1 MAIMSSL
8 FNQSKALLDRAKR
21 AEKMIALA
29 ESCTGGL
36 IAKSITDHPGSSAI
50 FDRCFVTYSNV
61 AKMDLLGVEE
71 DMLDKHGAVSRPV
84 AQAMVM
90 GALDHSMADIAAS
103 VTGIAGPGGGS
114 PEKPVG
120 LVYIGIA
127 TRGQDPIIHKLNL
140 DGDRDTIRK
149 MTAVTVCQKLIG
161 II

>member
-1 MAIMSSL
+1 MSSL
-8 FNQSKALLDRAKR
+8 LNHSKALLDRAKR
-21 AEKMIALA
+21 AGKMIALA

-50 FDRCFVTYSNV
+50 FDRGFVTYSNV

-71 DMLDKHGAVSRPV
+71 DVINKRGAVSRPV
-84 AQAMVM
+84 ARAMVI

-149 MTAVTVCQKLIG
+149 MTAVTVCQKLIK